1 MGNHRKVP
9 VGQEAQ
15 AHEKAGVGAQRK
27 GDRTTQGYGDEGEA
41 EMGTQRRRKRKKRRS
56 ISFCLATPHLALYP
70 QR

>member
-15 AHEKAGVGAQRK
+15 AHEEAGVGAQRK

-41 EMGTQRRRKRKKRRS
+41 EMGTQRRKKRSS